1 MFHMKH
7 PPLQILLKKGRG
19 VYILET
25 IFGGDVRL
33 QRVEEAMKLVR
44 GMTLAEIKAVVSQAT
59 QYHDSIVLA
68 MDPKWR
74 KPDPHWEAD
83 L

>member
-1 MFHMKH
+1 M
-7 PPLQILLKKGRG
+7 Q
-19 VYILET
+19 T

-33 QRVEEAMKLVR
+33 ARVEDVMKLVR
-44 GMTLAEIKAVVSQAT
+44 NMTLSEIKAVVAQAT

-74 KPDPHWEAD
+74 KPDPHWEED

>member
-1 MFHMKH
+1 MFN
-7 PPLQILLKKGRG
+7 
-19 VYILET
+19 
-25 IFGGDVRL
+25 GDIRL
-33 QRVEEAMKLVR
+33 ARVEDAMKLVR
-44 GMTLAEIKAVVSQAT
+44 QMTLSEIKAVVAQAT

-74 KPDPHWEAD
+74 KPDPHWEED

>member
-1 MFHMKH
+1 MFN
-7 PPLQILLKKGRG
+7 
-19 VYILET
+19 
-25 IFGGDVRL
+25 GDIRL
-33 QRVEEAMKLVR
+33 ARVEDVMKLVR
-44 GMTLAEIKAVVSQAT
+44 QMTLAEIKAVVQQAT

-74 KPDPHWEAD
+74 KPDPHWEED

>member
-1 MFHMKH
+1 M
-7 PPLQILLKKGRG
+7 Q
-19 VYILET
+19 T

-33 QRVEEAMKLVR
+33 ARVEDVMKLVR
-44 GMTLAEIKAVVSQAT
+44 NMTLSEIKAVVQQAT

-68 MDPKWR
+68 LDTKWR
-74 KPDPHWEAD
+74 KPDPHWEND

>member
-1 MFHMKH
+1 M
-7 PPLQILLKKGRG
+7 Q
-19 VYILET
+19 T

-33 QRVEEAMKLVR
+33 ARVEDVMKLVR
-44 GMTLAEIKAVVSQAT
+44 NMTLSEIKAVVQQAT

-68 MDPKWR
+68 LDPKWR
-74 KPDPHWEAD
+74 KPDPHWEED

>member
-1 MFHMKH
+1 
-7 PPLQILLKKGRG
+7 LK
-19 VYILET
+19 T

-33 QRVEEAMKLVR
+33 ARVEDVMKLVR
-44 GMTLAEIKAVVSQAT
+44 GLTLAEIKAVVKEAT

-68 MDPKWR
+68 LDPKWR
-74 KPDPHWEAD
+74 KPNPHWDEN

>member
-7 PPLQILLKKGRG
+7 PPIKIQRKKGRG
-19 VYILET
+19 YM
-25 IFGGDVRL
+25 FNGDIRL
-33 QRVEEAMKLVR
+33 ARVEDVMKMVR
-44 GMTLAEIKAVVSQAT
+44 QMTLAEIKAVVREAT

-68 MDPKWR
+68 LDPKWR
-74 KPDPHWEAD
+74 KPDPHWEED

>member
-1 MFHMKH
+1 MFN
-7 PPLQILLKKGRG
+7 
-19 VYILET
+19 
-25 IFGGDVRL
+25 GDIRL
-33 QRVEEAMKLVR
+33 ARVEDAMKLIR
-44 GMTLAEIKAVVSQAT
+44 QMTLMEIKAVVREAT

-74 KPDPHWEAD
+74 KPDPHWEED

>member
-1 MFHMKH
+1 MFN
-7 PPLQILLKKGRG
+7 
-19 VYILET
+19 
-25 IFGGDVRL
+25 GDIRL
-33 QRVEEAMKLVR
+33 ARVEDVMKLVR
-44 GMTLAEIKAVVSQAT
+44 QMTLSEIKSVVSQAT

-74 KPDPHWEAD
+74 KPDPHWEED

>member
-1 MFHMKH
+1 MK
-7 PPLQILLKKGRG
+7 
-19 VYILET
+19 T
-25 IFGGDVRL
+25 MFGGDVRL
-33 QRVEEAMKLVR
+33 QRVEDVMALVR
-44 GMTLAEIKAVVSQAT
+44 GMTLAEIKSVVQQAT

-74 KPDPHWEAD
+74 KPDPHWEED

>member
-1 MFHMKH
+1 MFN
-7 PPLQILLKKGRG
+7 
-19 VYILET
+19 
-25 IFGGDVRL
+25 GDIRL
-33 QRVEEAMKLVR
+33 ARVEDVMKLVR
-44 GMTLAEIKAVVSQAT
+44 QMTLAEIKAVVREAT

-74 KPDPHWEAD
+74 KPDPHWEED